1 MDLNCFH
8 NALCRRWPLCCRPF
22 LVSAE
27 PLPAAKSAAPDICKR
42 CVKFELAMASPVTL
56 SVPHGALHVLQF
68 CSRCKSV
75 KLKAKTADGALFTL
89 NVSHYLRV
97 SLPLSLLDPGRWPHT
112 ITSQPCCTERTSHVL
127 HIRVLDHCWCLHLII
142 TLSEQKVANGSAS
155 HLMKLEATCMRFCI
169 VCLKVRLR
177 KPLEA

>member
-1 MDLNCFH
+1 MQTVPRSPQMDLNCFH

-27 PLPAAKSAAPDICKR
+27 PLPAAKSAAPDICKC

-89 NVSHYLRV
+89 NVSQHCHCLFWT
-97 SLPLSLLDPGRWPHT
+97 LAGGHT
-112 ITSQPCCTERTSHVL
+112 PSQASHV
-127 HIRVLDHCWCLHLII
+127 VQ
-142 TLSEQKVANGSAS
+142 SEPATSYTSVSSTTADACISSS
-155 HLMKLEATCMRFCI
+155 H
-169 VCLKVRLR
+169 
-177 KPLEA
+177 